1 MNRLETPV
9 TATVRQFLIPLSS
22 GGLAV
27 VPVPMSA
34 ADFKQIT
41 DTLEMWK
48 VALVQEPI
56 GEEGEPERT

>member
-9 TATVRQFLIPLSS
+9 TVRQFLIPLSS

-27 VPVPMSA
+27 VNVPVPMSE

-48 VALVQEPI
+48 VALVQEPSC
-56 GEEGEPERT
+56 EEGIRGV